1 MARKVIITCAVTGS
15 ADTVARNPAVPVTP
29 DEIAQSA
36 LDAARAGAAIV
47 HVHVRDPESGKASM
61 ELDHYRETTGRIRQS
76 ETDVVLNLTTGYGA
90 RLSPGV
96 EDPFDYGPGTTFTAP
111 TRRIA
116 HVGELRPEICSLDVA
131 TMNSGGVRDD
141 SVMINSPPQL
151 RYMADSMRE
160 WGVVPEL
167 EVFDVGGVRLAANLI
182 EKGHVPEP
190 GFFQLCLGIEW
201 GAPATPEAL
210 SYMKRERSRLN
221 ARKNNRLAVRLL
233 YSFPN
238 HFRRT
243 SQRTAP
249 ASRPAHWRRT
259 SQRVPRLLP
268 ASMLPHS
275 PHVQSVNSLSWECG
289 TRRHRAPCRSA
300 ATRRATKPGAGGLDM
315 KPAPGFPRDVMG
327 RHLA

>member
-15 ADTVARNPAVPVTP
+15 ADTVAKNPAVPVSP
-29 DEIAQSA
+29 AEIAQSA
-36 LDAARAGAAIV
+36 LDAAEAGAAIV
-47 HVHVRDPESGKASM
+47 HVHVRDPETGKASM
-61 ELDHYRETTGRIRQS
+61 ELDHYRETAGRIRQS

-96 EDPFDYGPGTTFTAP
+96 DDPFDYGPGTTFTAP
-111 TRRIA
+111 ARRIA

-151 RYMADSMRE
+151 RYMADNMRE

-182 EKGHVPEP
+182 EKGHVLEP

-210 SYMKRERSRLN
+210 SYMKS
-221 ARKNNRLAVRLL
+221 LL
-233 YSFPN
+233 PEG
-238 HFRRT
+238 
-243 SQRTAP
+243 
-249 ASRPAHWRRT
+249 AHWAAFGISRDQLPIAGLSVLSGGHVRT
-259 SQRVPRLLP
+259 GLEDNLYLERGTLAPSNAALVEQAVALVRMLGAEP
-268 ASMLPHS
+268 ATPAEAREIL
-275 PHVQSVNSLSWECG
+275 G
-289 TRRHRAPCRSA
+289 TRN
-300 ATRRATKPGAGGLDM
+300 
-315 KPAPGFPRDVMG
+315 
-327 RHLA
+327 

>member
-61 ELDHYRETTGRIRQS
+61 ELDHYRETAGRIRQS

-111 TRRIA
+111 ARRIA

-210 SYMKRERSRLN
+210 SYMKS
-221 ARKNNRLAVRLL
+221 LL
-233 YSFPN
+233 PEG
-238 HFRRT
+238 
-243 SQRTAP
+243 
-249 ASRPAHWRRT
+249 AHWAAFGISRDQLPIAGLSVLSGGHVRT
-259 SQRVPRLLP
+259 GLEDNLYLERGTLAPSNAALVEQAVSLVRMLGAEP
-268 ASMLPHS
+268 ATPAEAREIL
-275 PHVQSVNSLSWECG
+275 G
-289 TRRHRAPCRSA
+289 TSN
-300 ATRRATKPGAGGLDM
+300 
-315 KPAPGFPRDVMG
+315 
-327 RHLA
+327 